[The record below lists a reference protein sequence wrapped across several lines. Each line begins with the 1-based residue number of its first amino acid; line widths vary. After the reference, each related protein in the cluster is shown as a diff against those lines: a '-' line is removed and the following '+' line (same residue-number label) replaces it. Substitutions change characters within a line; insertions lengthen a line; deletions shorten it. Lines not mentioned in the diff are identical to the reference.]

1 MEHVRRGLAAIASLA
16 LTAAL
21 CTMGAQPAAAQPLT
35 SRTVPQGHGDCTET
49 GPDLR
54 REGMAWTC
62 IKTGPATASALAAV
76 PAAAPRVARANPGA
90 DLCLKKD
97 PDPNK
102 PIEPIPSNR
111 KAYCMRYLAEY
122 VTLGED
128 NKVNGKAHVL
138 VFAAAAMN
146 SLPNAQWKEEIRIY
160 VTDMTPNIAAVTM
173 ALSAT
178 CSGQCTAGAPAW
190 GGAPVL
196 LKNGQGREDGTLSY
210 SSSVGKG
217 FDTIVQPS
225 YHVNGTI
232 ITVKGGGRPVNRFL
246 DWPGPKVR
254 CDDKVSPKA
263 GSPPG
268 CIVDGH
274 TANVT
279 LHRSL
284 YKGAAVAYE
293 WAQKNLTG
301 KFGTPGNLL
310 NRWYVDPFD
319 PEAENRR
326 ALTCDRGKYPFPRG
340 ATGIPNDS
348 CDEYPFAKSMQG
360 GNEGER
366 CIDITPREVG
376 GVWDVANVTVDRAG
390 PRNAP
395 CIRAHVDAKDN
406 SAAGSEFGRA
416 VMSDRIM
423 QGEAFEVIIDG

>member
-1 MEHVRRGLAAIASLA
+1 
-16 LTAAL
+16 
-21 CTMGAQPAAAQPLT
+21 
-35 SRTVPQGHGDCTET
+35 
-49 GPDLR
+49 
-54 REGMAWTC
+54 MAWTC

-76 PAAAPRVARANPGA
+76 PAAAPRVASANPGA
-90 DLCLKKD
+90 DLCLKD
-97 PDPNK
+97 DPNK
-102 PIEPIPSNR
+102 PFDPIPSNR
-111 KAYCMRYLAEY
+111 KAYCTRYLAEY

-128 NKVNGKAHVL
+128 NKVNGQAHVL

-146 SLPNAQWKEEIRIY
+146 SLPNAQWKEDIVIQ

-232 ITVKGGGRPVNRFL
+232 ITVRGGGRPVNRFL

-254 CDDKVSPKA
+254 CDDKVSPKD

-301 KFGTPGNLL
+301 RFGTPGHLL

-319 PEAENRR
+319 PEAEGRR
-326 ALTCDRGKYPFPRG
+326 ALTCDRGTYKFPRG

-360 GNEGER
+360 GNEGEL

-376 GVWDVANVTVDRAG
+376 GVWDVANVTVDRG
-390 PRNAP
+390 TPPNAP
-395 CIRAHVDAKDN
+395 CIRAHVDERDN

-416 VMSDRIM
+416 VTSDRIM
-423 QGEAFEVIIDG
+423 QGEAFEVIIDA

>member
-1 MEHVRRGLAAIASLA
+1 
-16 LTAAL
+16 
-21 CTMGAQPAAAQPLT
+21 
-35 SRTVPQGHGDCTET
+35 
-49 GPDLR
+49 
-54 REGMAWTC
+54 MAWTC

-90 DLCLKKD
+90 DLCLKD
-97 PDPNK
+97 DPNT
-102 PIEPIPSNR
+102 PFDPIPSNR
-111 KAYCMRYLAEY
+111 KAYCTRYLAEY

-128 NKVNGKAHVL
+128 NKVNGQAHVL

-146 SLPNAQWKEEIRIY
+146 SLPNAQWKEDIRIH
-160 VTDMTPNIAAVTM
+160 VTDMTPNITAVTM

-190 GGAPVL
+190 GGTPVF
-196 LKNGQGREDGTLSY
+196 LKNGQAREDGTLSY

-232 ITVKGGGRPVNRFL
+232 LTVKGGGRPVNRSL
-246 DWPGPKVR
+246 NWPGPKVR
-254 CDDKVSPKA
+254 CDDKISPKD

-301 KFGTPGNLL
+301 KFGTP
-310 NRWYVDPFD
+310 RAP
-319 PEAENRR
+319 AEPVVCRP
-326 ALTCDRGKYPFPRG
+326 A
-340 ATGIPNDS
+340 
-348 CDEYPFAKSMQG
+348 
-360 GNEGER
+360 
-366 CIDITPREVG
+366 
-376 GVWDVANVTVDRAG
+376 
-390 PRNAP
+390 
-395 CIRAHVDAKDN
+395 
-406 SAAGSEFGRA
+406 
-416 VMSDRIM
+416 
-423 QGEAFEVIIDG
+423 

>member
-1 MEHVRRGLAAIASLA
+1 MKHVRHGLAAIASLA

-21 CTMGAQPAAAQPLT
+21 CGVGAQPAAAQPPT

-90 DLCLKKD
+90 DLCLKD
-97 PDPNK
+97 DPNK
-102 PIEPIPSNR
+102 PFDPIPSTR
-111 KAYCMRYLAEY
+111 KAYCTRYLAEY
-122 VTLGED
+122 VTLGTD
-128 NKVNGKAHVL
+128 NKVNGQAHVL

-146 SLPNAQWKEEIRIY
+146 SLPQAQWMEDIRIH

-173 ALSAT
+173 ALNAT

-217 FDTIVQPS
+217 FDTIAQPS
-225 YHVNGTI
+225 YHVIGTI
-232 ITVKGGGRPVNRFL
+232 KTVTGGGRPVNTRL

-254 CDDKVSPKA
+254 CDDKV
-263 GSPPG
+263 GSWPG

-279 LHRSL
+279 YHRSL

-301 KFGTPGNLL
+301 NFGTPGHLL
-310 NRWYVDPFD
+310 NRWHVDPLD
-319 PEAENRR
+319 PNAKGRR
-326 ALTCDRGKYPFPRG
+326 ALTCDRGPYKFPRG

-348 CDEYPFAKSMQG
+348 CDEYPFAKSVQG
-360 GNEGER
+360 GNDGAL
-366 CIDITPREVG
+366 CIDITPREVN
-376 GVWDVANVTVDRAG
+376 GVWDVANVQVDRG
-390 PRNAP
+390 TPPNAP
-395 CIRAHVDAKDN
+395 CIRAHVDDKDN
-406 SAAGSEFGRA
+406 SAAGSEFGSA
-416 VMSDRIM
+416 VTSDRIM
-423 QGEAFEVIIDG
+423 EGEEFEVIIDA